1 MDGGFQVPGF
11 QVEVVCVIAV
21 VGSLNRDLVIRTERF
36 PAPGET
42 VLGSGFR
49 TVPGGKGANQ
59 AVAMARLGAR
69 VGMVGAVGEDS
80 FGAMMLEGLVRDGI
94 DVRSVRSCAEE
105 STGVAVITLDAAG
118 ENHIVVAPGAN
129 ARLTAVDVEEGLAR
143 LAAVEPVQAVVLQL
157 EVPDEA
163 VRAATRWAVTCRIP
177 LFVNAAPW
185 RESVPA
191 SVFEQATWLIL
202 NRSEVSGLLG
212 RSLSDLASIAGAVTA
227 WRGTGERPGVVVTLG
242 AEGAWLEG
250 GGSRELVKAAP
261 VERVVDT
268 VGAGDAFVGGFVVGW
283 MEGMGALAAA
293 RFAASVAAIS
303 VGRPGAQD
311 AMPRRGEVRVN
322 LAISMQ

>member
-1 MDGGFQVPGF
+1 MPRQDEIAV
-11 QVEVVCVIAV
+11 VIAV
-21 VGSLNRDLVIRTERF
+21 VGSLNRDLVIRAERF

-80 FGAMMLEGLVRDGI
+80 FGAMMREGLVRDGI
-94 DVRSVRSCAEE
+94 DMRSVRSCAED
-105 STGVAVITLDAAG
+105 STGVAVLTLDAAG
-118 ENHIVVAPGAN
+118 ENHIVAAPGAN
-129 ARLTAVDVEEGLAR
+129 ARLTAIDVEDGLAR
-143 LAAVEPVQAVVLQL
+143 LAAVEPLQAVVLQF

-163 VRAATRWAVTCRIP
+163 ILAATRWAVTHRIP
-177 LFVNAAPW
+177 LVVNAAPW
-185 RESVPA
+185 RESVPVP
-191 SVFEQATWLIL
+191 VFEQATWLIL
-202 NRSEVSGLLG
+202 NRSEVSGLVG

-242 AEGAWLEG
+242 AEGAWVEG
-250 GGSRELVKAAP
+250 GGTRELVKAAP
-261 VERVVDT
+261 VEQVVDT

-283 MEGMGALAAA
+283 MEGMGVLEAA
-293 RFAASVAAIS
+293 RFAAAVAAIS

-311 AMPRRGEVRVN
+311 AMPWRREVG
-322 LAISMQ
+322 

>member
-1 MDGGFQVPGF
+1 
-11 QVEVVCVIAV
+11 
-21 VGSLNRDLVIRTERF
+21 VIRAERF

-42 VLGSGFR
+42 VVGSGFR

-80 FGAMMLEGLVRDGI
+80 FGAMMRDGLVRDGI
-94 DVRSVRSCAEE
+94 EVRSVRSCAEE

-129 ARLTAVDVEEGLAR
+129 ARLTAADVEEGLAQ
-143 LAAVEPVQAVVLQL
+143 LTAVEPVQAVVLQL

-163 VRAATRWAVTCRIP
+163 ILAATTWAVSRRIP
-177 LFVNAAPW
+177 LIVNAAPW

-212 RSLSDLASIAGAVTA
+212 RSLSDLASITEAVSA
-227 WRGTGERPGVVVTLG
+227 WRSTGERPGVVVTLG
-242 AEGAWLEG
+242 AEGAWLDG
-250 GGSRELVKAAP
+250 GGMREFVKAVT

-268 VGAGDAFVGGFVVGW
+268 VGAGDAFVGGFVVAW
-283 MEGMGALAAA
+283 MEGMGALEAA
-293 RFAASVAAIS
+293 RFAAAVAAIS

-311 AMPRRGEVRVN
+311 AMPQRGEVRVTFPS
-322 LAISMQ
+322 LLM

>member
-1 MDGGFQVPGF
+1 M
-11 QVEVVCVIAV
+11 IAV
-21 VGSLNRDLVIRTERF
+21 VGSLNRDLVIRAERF

-80 FGAMMLEGLVRDGI
+80 FGAMMREGLVRDGI

-105 STGVAVITLDAAG
+105 STGVAVITLDPAG

-129 ARLTAVDVEEGLAR
+129 ARLTAVDVEDGLAR

-163 VRAATRWAVTCRIP
+163 VLAATTWAVTRRIP

-202 NRSEVSGLLG
+202 NRSEVSGLVG

-227 WRGTGERPGVVVTLG
+227 WRGRGVRPGVVVTLG
-242 AEGAWLEG
+242 AEGAWVEG
-250 GGSRELVKAAP
+250 GGSRGLVKAAP

-283 MEGMGALAAA
+283 MEGMGVLEAA
-293 RFAASVAAIS
+293 RFAAAVAAIS

-311 AMPRRGEVRVN
+311 AMPWRREVGLRDTSHDITRMDH
-322 LAISMQ
+322 LKSHGP

>member
-1 MDGGFQVPGF
+1 M
-11 QVEVVCVIAV
+11 IAI
-21 VGSLNRDLVIRTERF
+21 VGSLHRDLVIRAERF

-80 FGAMMLEGLVRDGI
+80 FGAMMREGLVRDGI
-94 DVRSVRSCAEE
+94 DVRSVRACAEE
-105 STGVAVITLDAAG
+105 STGVAVITLDTAG

-129 ARLTAVDVEEGLAR
+129 ARLTAVDVEDGLAR
-143 LAAVEPVQAVVLQL
+143 LSAVEPVQAVVLQL

-163 VRAATRWAVTCRIP
+163 VLAATTWAVTRRIP

-202 NRSEVSGLLG
+202 NRSEVSGLVG
-212 RSLSDLASIAGAVTA
+212 RSLPDLASIAGAVTT
-227 WRGTGERPGVVVTLG
+227 WRGLGERPGVVVTLG
-242 AEGAWLEG
+242 AEGAWVEG

-283 MEGMGALAAA
+283 IEGMGELAAA
-293 RFAASVAAIS
+293 RFAAAVAAIS

-311 AMPRRGEVRVN
+311 AMPWRGELGSR
-322 LAISMQ
+322 

>member
-1 MDGGFQVPGF
+1 LPRQD
-11 QVEVVCVIAV
+11 EIVCVIAV
-21 VGSLNRDLVIRTERF
+21 VGSLNRDLVIRAERF

-69 VGMVGAVGEDS
+69 VGMVGAVGDDS
-80 FGAMMLEGLVRDGI
+80 FGAMMREGLVRDGI
-94 DVRSVRSCAEE
+94 DMRSVRSCAED

-118 ENHIVVAPGAN
+118 ENHIVAAPGAN

-143 LAAVEPVQAVVLQL
+143 LAAVEPLQAVVLQL

-163 VRAATRWAVTCRIP
+163 ILAATRWAVTHRIP
-177 LFVNAAPW
+177 RVVNAAPW
-185 RESVPA
+185 RESVPV
-191 SVFEQATWLIL
+191 SVFEHATWLIL
-202 NRSEVSGLLG
+202 NRSEVSGLVG

-227 WRGTGERPGVVVTLG
+227 WRGMGERPGVVVTLG
-242 AEGAWLEG
+242 AEGAWVEG
-250 GGSRELVKAAP
+250 GGTRELVKAAP
-261 VERVVDT
+261 VEQVVDT

-283 MEGMGALAAA
+283 MEGMGVLEAA
-293 RFAASVAAIS
+293 RFAAAVAAIS

-311 AMPRRGEVRVN
+311 AMPWRGEVG
-322 LAISMQ
+322 